1 MCARLALLDVASAS
15 DQLHWTCSQ
24 CIDSFS
30 ILSIH
35 GGQAPITR
43 GRPLRQ
49 LYCLGKKVA
58 RMRWLAA
65 LDEFRNWLALGLQ
78 PAKAHENRPRVRMAP
93 AGAARS
99 NRASGAVEA
108 EQLFD
113 PERA

>member
-1 MCARLALLDVASAS
+1 
-15 DQLHWTCSQ
+15 
-24 CIDSFS
+24 
-30 ILSIH
+30 
-35 GGQAPITR
+35 
-43 GRPLRQ
+43 
-49 LYCLGKKVA
+49 
-58 RMRWLAA
+58 MRSNRNLVGTKDWRAVW
-65 LDEFRNWLALGLQ
+65 DDFRNWLALGLQ

>member
-1 MCARLALLDVASAS
+1 MIPS
-15 DQLHWTCSQ
+15 D
-24 CIDSFS
+24 F
-30 ILSIH
+30 
-35 GGQAPITR
+35 
-43 GRPLRQ
+43 RP
-49 LYCLGKKVA
+49 
-58 RMRWLAA
+58 
-65 LDEFRNWLALGLQ
+65 WLALGLQ